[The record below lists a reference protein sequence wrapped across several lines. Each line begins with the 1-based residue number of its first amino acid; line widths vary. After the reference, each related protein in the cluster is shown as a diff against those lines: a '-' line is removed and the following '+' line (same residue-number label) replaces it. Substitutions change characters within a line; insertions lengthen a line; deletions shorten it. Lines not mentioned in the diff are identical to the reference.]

1 MKAYWQANLALIA
14 SLLSVWAFVSF
25 GLSIFLAE
33 PLSHMRIGSLPLSF
47 WFAQQGSIFTFV
59 VLILIY
65 AWRMDALDRKYD
77 VHE

>member
-33 PLSHMRIGSLPLSF
+33 PLSGVRIGSLPLSF